1 MLCAMQV
8 LPLRVCNYYLIIMC
22 SYASPDM
29 INDGTIFYYIDGIV
43 SSVGPQEC
51 FNLNTAGTAYGNCG
65 HAAGDFEEC
74 SIR

>member
-1 MLCAMQV
+1 MLCAMPV
-8 LPLRVCNYYLIIMC
+8 LPLRVCSLYLIGV
-22 SYASPDM
+22 YM
-29 INDGTIFYYIDGIV
+29 INDNMMFYYIDGIV

-65 HAAGDFEEC
+65 HAAGYFEEC